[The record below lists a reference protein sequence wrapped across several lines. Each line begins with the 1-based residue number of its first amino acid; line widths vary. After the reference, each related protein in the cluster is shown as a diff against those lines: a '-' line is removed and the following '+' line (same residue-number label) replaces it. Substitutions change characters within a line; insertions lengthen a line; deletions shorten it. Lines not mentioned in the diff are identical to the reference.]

1 LARGNPNSFLK
12 KPKKFCKNKPEA
24 SIQNMAHNMLN
35 PTGHQNRSNEFQ
47 YGMLGNTIDHKKPQN
62 VARKNLTDGKI
73 IIDIDPQDKVIETY
87 LIDSVDPEVRPV
99 DASKLK
105 KNYFVESIFL
115 PRNQKISEMAHSSQ
129 SPTKRNN
136 FS

>member
-1 LARGNPNSFLK
+1 
-12 KPKKFCKNKPEA
+12 
-24 SIQNMAHNMLN
+24 MAHNFLN
-35 PTGHQNRSNEFQ
+35 PTGHQNRTSEFQ
-47 YGMLGNTIDHKKPQN
+47 YGILGNTIDHKKPQN

-105 KNYFVESIFL
+105 KNYFVESIPL
-115 PRNQKISEMAHSSQ
+115 PQNQKISEMAHSSQ
-129 SPTKRNN
+129 SRTKRSN